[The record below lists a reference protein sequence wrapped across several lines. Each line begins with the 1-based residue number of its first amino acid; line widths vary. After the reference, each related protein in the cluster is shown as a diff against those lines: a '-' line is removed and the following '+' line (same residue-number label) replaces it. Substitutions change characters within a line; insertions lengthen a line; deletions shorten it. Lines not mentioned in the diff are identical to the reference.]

1 MPLRE
6 IREIEKS
13 GGIMNHDTTIKDI
26 ELLLNPKS
34 IAIFG
39 ASEDFTKWGGMVL
52 GSLLTHK
59 YKGKIFP
66 INPKYNE
73 IKDIQCFAN
82 LTDIP
87 EHVDMACIVV
97 AKRFVLD
104 AMKQCAEKGVRVVTI
119 YAASY
124 AEAGD
129 VESQN
134 KLVEYAKKV
143 GIRILGP
150 QSIGFINT
158 NKNIATHSSL
168 DWKPLVPGEIAL
180 ITKSGGFSVLF
191 DRAQERAISFSYLI
205 HTGNEG
211 DLDDSDFIRFFVED
225 PKTKVITI
233 FSEGIKDPKKFIAVA
248 DEALGRKKPIIV
260 YKVGRSEKGA
270 KAALSHTGALSGED
284 LVYDAI
290 FKQKGVIRVSQVDDL
305 FNLASVFIKCK
316 PPKGNRVGS
325 VTVSG
330 GGAGVLADKCDE
342 LGIPLP
348 ELSPKSKEELSKMM
362 EYGTVSN
369 PIDITGQ
376 ATHVPDMYLRT
387 LEIFIKDDN
396 FDIII
401 PMIEQPRVDIRGAYS
416 IEAAK
421 NTDKPLIAWYLG
433 RSDHPGLKTLEK
445 SNIPVFQTAEECLR
459 AIKAFTTYTQ
469 FLNEFNS
476 STGKI
481 PEKRK
486 ILIDQE
492 ELKGMFR
499 PGKKV
504 LAWKECEKLFRLYD
518 ISSVRGEI
526 AASPEG
532 ALKIANK
539 FGFPVVLKAES
550 PQIVHKTEAKALKV
564 NLSNESQVIAAY
576 HEIIDNAKKYN
587 PNAEI
592 KGVLVQEMV
601 QGTEVIVGM
610 SQDRQFGPTIIFGLG
625 GMFVEVLKDISMGV
639 TPLTK
644 DDAEEMVRK
653 IKGFQILKGYRG
665 RQQADTDG
673 IVDTLLKISAL
684 SMDLKDFIAEI
695 DINPLFV
702 FEHGKGVKASD
713 FRVLLKG
720 DRP

>member
-1 MPLRE
+1 
-6 IREIEKS
+6 
-13 GGIMNHDTTIKDI
+13 MNYDNTIKDI

-59 YKGKIFP
+59 YGGKIFP
-66 INPKYNE
+66 INPKYKGM
-73 IKDIQCFAN
+73 KDIQCFSS
-82 LTDIP
+82 LIDIP
-87 EHVDMACIVV
+87 EPVDMACIVV

-119 YAASY
+119 YTAAY

-134 KLVEYAKKV
+134 ELVEYAKRV

-158 NKNIATHSSL
+158 AKNIATHPSM
-168 DWKPLVPGEIAL
+168 DWKALVPGEVGL
-180 ITKSGGFSVLF
+180 ISKSGGFSVLF
-191 DRAQERAISFSYLI
+191 DRGQERGINFSYLV

-211 DLDDSDFIRFFVED
+211 DLDDSDFIRFMLED
-225 PKTKVITI
+225 PQTKVIIT
-233 FSEGIKDPKKFIAVA
+233 FNEGIKDPKKFIAVA
-248 DEALGRKKPIIV
+248 DEALRREKPIIV

-284 LVYDAI
+284 LVCDAI
-290 FKQKGVIRVSQVDDL
+290 FKQKGVIRVSDVDDL
-305 FNLASVFIKCK
+305 FNVASVFIRCK

-330 GGAGVLADKCDE
+330 GGVGVLADKCDE

-348 ELSPKSKEELSKMM
+348 ELSSKSKEELSKMM
-362 EYGTVSN
+362 EYGTVAN

-376 ATHVPDMYLRT
+376 ATHVPDMYLKT
-387 LEIFIKDDN
+387 LKIFIEDDN

-401 PMIEQPRVDIRGAYS
+401 PMIEQPRVEIRGAYS

-433 RSDHPGLKTLEK
+433 RSDHPGLKTIEK

-469 FLNEFNS
+469 FLNKFKSSMAKVQEKPKITVDQKGLEGLF
-476 STGKI
+476 STGK
-481 PEKRK
+481 KA
-486 ILIDQE
+486 LT
-492 ELKGMFR
+492 
-499 PGKKV
+499 
-504 LAWKECEKLFRLYD
+504 WNECKKLFDLYG
-518 ISSVRGEI
+518 ISSAKGELST
-526 AASPEG
+526 SPED
-532 ALKIANK
+532 ALRIAK
-539 FGFPVVLKAES
+539 RIGFPVVLKVES
-550 PQIVHKTEAKALKV
+550 PQIIHKTEAKAVKV
-564 NLSNESQVIAAY
+564 NINNESELFASY
-576 HEIIDNAKKYN
+576 HEIIGNAKKYN
-587 PNAEI
+587 PKAEI

-610 SQDRQFGPTIIFGLG
+610 SQDPQFGPTIMFGLG
-625 GMFVEVLKDISMGV
+625 GIFVEILKDICLRV

-644 DDAEEMVRK
+644 DDAEDMMKET
-653 IKGFQILKGYRG
+653 KGFQVLKGYRG
-665 RQQADTDG
+665 RPEADLNG

-684 SMDLKDFIAEI
+684 SMDLKNYIKEI

-702 FEHGKGVKASD
+702 FENGKGVKAAD
-713 FRVLLKG
+713 FRVLLKD
-720 DRP
+720 DRI